1 MKKIRRKVALAL
13 AVVMLLGSSLTTH
26 AQGIEKEVKKTN
38 QEIANEM
45 LDAFVESVKNNTFVE
60 PRWQNTLILDFGFS
74 VGKGTAYVNLDVTGR
89 IGVEEIYATVV
100 LSRYNSYTGLYDH
113 VHTFPT
119 YHTYGRLLHCTD
131 THYPMAAGQRY
142 NATVSVIVFKDG
154 QPEQIQSVRSYDY

>member
-1 MKKIRRKVALAL
+1 MKKIRRKVAFVL

-26 AQGIEKEVKKTN
+26 AQGAEKEVKKTN

-60 PRWQNTLILDFGFS
+60 PRWQNTLILEFGFS
-74 VGKGTAYVNLDVTGR
+74 VSAGTASVYLDVTGR
-89 IGVEEIYATVV
+89 TGVDEIYATVV

-119 YHTYGRLLHCTD
+119 QHAYGRLMSYYD
-131 THYPMAAGQRY
+131 THFPMAAGQRY